1 MQKAKAFSGILFLIL
16 SISVSAQDT
25 VYFKKGF
32 MINGVHRYGR
42 EAVYTDLLL
51 YNLYNQTLQVPGD
64 GTPLESSNS
73 ESPKWVAVNA
83 DSLNRFRLPRIPGQP
98 IRGGGMFN
106 NSSYLYVT
114 YQSNKAQT
122 AILNTRGSSS
132 VLVNGEP
139 HSGDLYASGWLHIP
153 VSLKKGLNEFYIRS
167 GFGTVAAL
175 VFADKKVSLNTE
187 DPTLPVLVA
196 GQDNSSKKGAVVVI
210 NNTNKPLNAA
220 SIKAVVNGKEVS
232 TTVPSI
238 PAMSSRKVAFDFD
251 ASALTAKG
259 KYAVALT
266 LLQNNKTTDQHQVD
280 IEVVNEGESYSNT
293 FVSNID
299 GSLQYYGVTPQKSA
313 DKSNS
318 ALFLSVH
325 GAGVEAIGQARAY
338 RPKDWGTLITATN
351 RRPRGFNWE
360 DWGRLDALEVLN
372 IGKQSFKP
380 DPLKVYL
387 TGHSM
392 GGHGTWFLG
401 ATYADQWAAI
411 APCAGYPT
419 LKEYGSHDGKIPD
432 STESIIEQTLLR
444 AGNQSDVVKLAQNYK
459 PLGVYIFH
467 GDSDRVVS
475 VNYARQMRKVLGEF
489 HADFAYNEYPGGSHW
504 FGDHSVDWDPLFS
517 FFKSHSRPVDS
528 AVNNIDFKTSSPG
541 ISATYRWATIYQQL
555 QPLSFSRIQL
565 VRNLQNRQISG
576 KTDNIKILK
585 LALNQFS
592 KGSNISIRLDSLN
605 TLSYT
610 TQSDADSIYLEKNEA
625 AWAFTKAPG
634 LREKGPHRYGTLKEG
649 FNNQMVFVYGT
660 KGTKVENEWAF
671 NKARL
676 DAENWYYR
684 GNGAVDI
691 ITDKEYNTGNYA
703 NRGVVLFGNAETNSA
718 WAGLLSDAPI
728 TVTRN
733 RIVAAGKNWQGDDL
747 GAYFVWP
754 LKSNPKA
761 SVAVVTGTGIKGL
774 NAANANQYFA
784 GGSGFPDYMIFRLG
798 MLKSGA
804 EGVEAAGFFNN
815 QWQLEATDVNK

>member
-1 MQKAKAFSGILFLIL
+1 MQKAKAFLGMSFLIL
-16 SISVSAQDT
+16 SIYGSAQDT
-25 VYFKKGF
+25 IYFKQGF

-51 YNLYNQTLQVPGD
+51 YNLYNKTLQVPAD
-64 GTPLESSNS
+64 GAALETSNND
-73 ESPKWVAVNA
+73 SPKWVAVNA

-98 IRGGGMFN
+98 MRGGMFN

-114 YQSNKAQT
+114 YQSDKAQT
-122 AILNTRGSSS
+122 AILNTRGSNS

-139 HSGDLYASGWLHIP
+139 HSGDLYAAGWLHIP
-153 VSLKKGLNEFYIRS
+153 VSLNKGLNEFYIRS
-167 GFGTVAAL
+167 GFGTVGAL
-175 VFADKKVSLNTE
+175 IFSEKKVSINVD
-187 DPTLPVLVA
+187 DPTLPVLVSN
-196 GQDNSSKKGAVVVI
+196 QHNSSQKGAVVII
-210 NNTNKPLNAA
+210 NASNKPLVNAR
-220 SIKAVVNGKEVS
+220 IKATVSSKEV
-232 TTVPSI
+232 TTNLPVV
-238 PAMSSRKVAFDFD
+238 PAMSTRKIAFDFD
-251 ASALTAKG
+251 ASGLAAKG
-259 KYAVALT
+259 KYPVELS
-266 LLQNNKTTDQHQVD
+266 LLQNNKVSDRHKVEV
-280 IEVVNEGESYSNT
+280 EVVNEGESYSNT
-293 FVSNID
+293 FISDID

-313 DKSNS
+313 DKTNA

-432 STESIIEQTLLR
+432 STSSVVEQTLLR

-517 FFKSHSRPVDS
+517 FFKSHTRPVDS

-541 ISATYRWATIYQQL
+541 ISSTYRWATIYQQL
-555 QPLSFSRIQL
+555 QPLNFSRVQL
-565 VRNLQNRQISG
+565 SRNLQSRQING
-576 KTDNIKILK
+576 TTENIKILK
-585 LALNQFS
+585 LALNQFVQGT
-592 KGSNISIRLDSLN
+592 KISIQLDSLN
-605 TLSYT
+605 ALSYT
-610 TQSDADSIYLEKNEA
+610 TQSNADSIYLEKKEA
-625 AWAFTKAPG
+625 AWAFTKAPDV
-634 LREKGPHRYGTLKEG
+634 REKGPHRYGTLKEG

-660 KGTKVENEWAF
+660 KGSKTENEWAF

-691 ITDKEYNTGNYA
+691 ITDKEYTTGKYA
-703 NRGVVLFGNAETNSA
+703 GRGVVLFGNAETNSA

-733 RIVAAGKNWQGDDL
+733 GIVAAGKNWQGDDL

-754 LKSNPKA
+754 LKTNAKA
-761 SVAVVTGTGIKGL
+761 SVAVVAGTGLKGL
-774 NAANANQYFA
+774 NAVNANQYFA

-798 MLKSGA
+798 MLKSGV
-804 EGVEAAGFFNN
+804 EGVETAGFFSN
-815 QWQLEATDVNK
+815 QWQLGADAVTK